1 MLTVNLPSSGD
12 QPPTDNTNNTNNTT
26 HNTTHNTNTQ
36 IHTHNNAAAIA
47 APETLD
53 NSIEGEEAA
62 NNVVEEL
69 LTITS
74 DESQAKCSNSSE
86 LVDMLGDAPLIGP
99 EDPEPTNTSARAD
112 TAIINL
118 EDSDADPSER
128 LLESEYSAVNILEE
142 KLSSGASS
150 INSNTL
156 LDTVP
161 V

>member
-12 QPPTDNTNNTNNTT
+12 QSPPDNSSP
-26 HNTTHNTNTQ
+26 HSTNTQ
-36 IHTHNNAAAIA
+36 IHTHNNEAAAA
-47 APETLD
+47 AAADTQD
-53 NSIEGEEAA
+53 NSTEGDEET
-62 NNVVEEL
+62 NNVEEL
-69 LTITS
+69 LTITN

-86 LVDMLGDAPLIGP
+86 LVDMLAEPPLIGP
-99 EDPEPTNTSARAD
+99 EDPEPTNTTARAD

-150 INSNTL
+150 INSNNI